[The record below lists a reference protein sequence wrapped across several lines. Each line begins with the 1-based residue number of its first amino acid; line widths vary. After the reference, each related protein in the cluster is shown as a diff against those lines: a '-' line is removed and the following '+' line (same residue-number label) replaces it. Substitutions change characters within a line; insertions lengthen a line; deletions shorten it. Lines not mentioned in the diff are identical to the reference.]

1 MTFSNNT
8 SPYEP
13 VLTCDADEG
22 DKAAMDPLISEPVLT
37 CDTD

>member
-13 VLTCDADEG
+13 VPTCDADEG
-22 DKAAMDPLISEPVLT
+22 DKAASNPLISEPLPT
-37 CDTD
+37 WDTD